1 MNKIVITN
9 STQFEE
15 VINTFEQVLTRV
27 KDIFENEKKNAEEIN
42 GTSTWTCMTQEVIYS
57 KYKLLS
63 NNFAPIEESLQLY
76 INFMKKTLE
85 DYKAIEA
92 HIEKS
97 AEASSVQLNV
107 NS

>member
-1 MNKIVITN
+1 MNKILITN

-15 VINTFEQVLTRV
+15 VIRAFEQSLPKI
-27 KDIFENEKKNAEEIN
+27 KDIFTNERANAEQIN
-42 GTSTWTCMTQEVIYS
+42 ATSTWTSETQKIMYE
-57 KYKLLS
+57 KYKLLE

-85 DYKAIEA
+85 DYKAVEE
-92 HIEKS
+92 HINQM
-97 AEASSVQLNV
+97 AENNSNELNV

>member
-9 STQFEE
+9 SMQFEE

-27 KDIFENEKKNAEEIN
+27 KDIFENEKKNAEEIS

-63 NNFAPIEESLQLY
+63 NNFDPIEESLQLY

-92 HIEKS
+92 HIEKN
-97 AEASSVQLNV
+97 AEVSNVQLSV